1 MKIITSQAII
11 LILFGCSSPT
21 SQSVIS
27 DDDSKAVE
35 NVVKV
40 LSPKAYDE
48 QDTALLNQILHDK
61 FQLVDDEGSRFSKE
75 DEMEYAFKYG
85 PSYDSYEYDIKSLD
99 LYDNGTALVSGE
111 GTIKGINIAGQ
122 AYVTTYK
129 TSDVLI
135 KEKGKWKMIN
145 SHVSGVKEEVYEN
158 APEN

>member
-1 MKIITSQAII
+1 MKIISFLSII
-11 LILFGCSSPT
+11 VILSGCSNSS

-35 NVVKV
+35 NILKV
-40 LSPKAYDE
+40 LSPKAYNE
-48 QDTALLNQILHDK
+48 QDTALLNQILHEK
-61 FQLVDDEGSRFSKE
+61 FQLVDDEGSRFSKS
-75 DEMEYAFKYG
+75 DEMEYASKYG
-85 PSYDSYEYDIKSLD
+85 PSYDSYEYDVKSLD

-111 GTIKGINIAGQ
+111 GTIKGINVAGQ

-135 KEKGKWKMIN
+135 KEDGNWRMIN

-158 APEN
+158 APEE